1 MSSQNPHENQNYGE
15 IQKVSKRKMNS
26 KTRKQVMFICQA
38 GLIAALY
45 TVLTI
50 VSAYFGLASYEIQVR
65 ISEALTVLPLFTPAA
80 IPGLTLGCILSNL
93 LTGAMPLDVI
103 FGSVATLIGAVCAYF
118 IGKVANKT
126 QSTLLKVLVPF
137 PNVIANALIVPWV
150 LKLVYHIEGPVW
162 YFMLTVGAGEL
173 IAGVGLGLPLLF
185 MLDKHKKHIFK
196 I

>member
-1 MSSQNPHENQNYGE
+1 
-15 IQKVSKRKMNS
+15 MNS

-80 IPGLTLGCILSNL
+80 IPGLTLGCIVSNL

-126 QSTLLKVLVPF
+126 GNTLLKVLVPF

>member
-1 MSSQNPHENQNYGE
+1 
-15 IQKVSKRKMNS
+15 MNS

-80 IPGLTLGCILSNL
+80 IPGLTLGCIVSNL
-93 LTGAMPLDVI
+93 LTGALPLDVI
-103 FGSVATLIGAVCAYF
+103 FGSVATLLGAIVAYF
-118 IGKVANKT
+118 IGMAARKSESVF
-126 QSTLLKVLVPF
+126 LKVLVPF

>member
-1 MSSQNPHENQNYGE
+1 
-15 IQKVSKRKMNS
+15 MNS
-26 KTRKQVMFICQA
+26 KSKKQVVFICQA

-80 IPGLTLGCILSNL
+80 IPGLFVGCLVSNL

-103 FGSVATLIGAVCAYF
+103 CGSVATLIGAVCAYF
-118 IGKVANKT
+118 IGKAAIKT
-126 QSTLLKVLVPF
+126 NSTFLKVLVPF

-150 LKLVYHIEGPVW
+150 LRFVYNIEGPIW

-185 MLDKHKKHIFK
+185 MLNKHKKHIFK